1 LEQEGQSTPDITCS
15 QTLVEL
21 LLKRAAQKPQQV
33 AYTFLVDGE
42 TQKQQLT
49 YQDLDRR
56 ARAIGAYIQS
66 LCLPGERV
74 LLVYPPGLDYICAF
88 FGCLYAGVVA
98 VPTYPPRPNRSLERW
113 QGLLENSGASAALTT
128 ASLGASLE
136 AQSQQNGFR
145 QRLKWTIA
153 DWVSDRWSRQ
163 WRMPHVN
170 PQTLAFLQYT
180 SGSTAAP
187 KGVMITHHN
196 LLHNLSQ
203 IYRGFEHNDSSRVVS
218 WLPMYHDMGLIGGVL
233 QPLYAGVPATL
244 MSPLMFLQ
252 KPVRWLRAISEW
264 GATSS
269 GGPNFAYDLCT
280 RQITPQQKAELDLSG
295 WRVAFNGAEPI
306 SAQVLSE
313 FAAAFA
319 ECGFRPEAFYP
330 CYGLAESTLFVSG
343 GVPSQAPKLKHVETQ
358 TWVSCGRPFPDQ
370 QVAIVDPET
379 GGVCAPGE
387 VGEIWLSSPSVAR
400 GYWQQPQETQ
410 STFAAHSSVGDRG
423 FLRTGDL
430 GFLEAGELYV
440 TGRLKDVMIIRGSN
454 YYPQDIEW
462 TVERSHSGIRASC
475 VASFSISV
483 QEEEKVVVLAE
494 VDRAYRSA
502 RSQPEPSVSDL
513 LDSIVR
519 TVVRQ
524 HDLPLYQVV
533 LLQPGALPKTSS
545 GKIQRRACRKAF
557 LDGSLA
563 AVTIASFP
571 HGEKVEGMKGIL

>member
-1 LEQEGQSTPDITCS
+1 MEQQGQSTQDITCT

-42 TQKQQLT
+42 TQRQQLT

-74 LLVYPPGLDYICAF
+74 LLVYPPGLEYISAF

-113 QGLLENSGASAALTT
+113 QGLLENSGATAALTI
-128 ASLGASLE
+128 ASLGPNLE

-145 QRLKWTIA
+145 KRLKWMLT
-153 DWVSDRWSRQ
+153 DSVSAQWSRQ
-163 WRMPHVN
+163 WRMPQVN

-218 WLPMYHDMGLIGGVL
+218 WLPVYHDMGLIGGVL
-233 QPLYAGVPATL
+233 QPLYAGIPATL

-252 KPVRWLRAISEW
+252 KPVRWLQAISTW

-280 RQITPQQKAELDLSG
+280 RQITPQQKAELDLSR

-319 ECGFRPEAFYP
+319 ECGFRQEAFYP

-343 GVPSQAPKLKHVETQ
+343 GVPSQLPKLKHVESR

-370 QVAIVDPET
+370 QVAIVHPET
-379 GGVCAPGE
+379 GGVCAPGD

-410 STFAAHSSVGDRG
+410 STFAARGSLGEQG

-430 GFLEAGELYV
+430 GFVEAGELYV

-462 TVERSHSGIRASC
+462 TVERSHPGIRSGG

-483 QEEEKVVVLAE
+483 GEEEKVVVLAE
-494 VDRAYRSA
+494 VERAYRSA
-502 RSQPEPSVSDL
+502 RSQEEAPVSDL
-513 LDSIVR
+513 LDTIIR
-519 TVVRQ
+519 AVVRQ
-524 HDLPLYQVV
+524 HDLPLHQVV

-545 GKIQRRACRKAF
+545 GKIQRRACRMAF

-563 AVTIASFP
+563 ALRVASLP
-571 HGEKVEGMKGIL
+571 DGNKVESV